1 MSSPSGAGKT
11 SISKKILQKDNK
23 ISLSISC
30 TTRPRRKGE
39 VNKKDYI
46 FLSEEDFQKKIKS
59 GDFLEYASVFGNRYG
74 TLRQT
79 VSRFFN
85 KKKDVLFDIDWQGYQ
100 QLKQSGMEVVGIFI
114 LPPNKKELIRRL
126 KNRGRDTTEEMKKRM
141 SLAQDEISHF
151 PEYDYV
157 VVNDD
162 WSEGLSSSIRCGLS
176 EVLKTN
182 PDTEA
187 VILVLCDQPFLTTN
201 ILDQMVNSY
210 QGSGQPIVHCLY
222 SEASGPPTLFHK
234 SLFPYLMEL
243 KGSQGAKKVVDMFP
257 DKVAYIDFPE
267 GKFDIDTLEDYH
279 QLIQTESDK

>member
-1 MSSPSGAGKT
+1 LEIKSKNFSIVLSSPSGAGKT

-30 TTRPRRKGE
+30 TTRPKRKGE
-39 VNKKDYI
+39 INNKDYI
-46 FLSEEDFQKKIKS
+46 FLSEEDFQKQIKN
-59 GDFLEYASVFGNRYG
+59 GNFLEYASVFGNRYG

-79 VSRFFN
+79 VNKFFN

-157 VVNDD
+157 VVNNDLD
-162 WSEGLSSSIRCGLS
+162 SCVTKIQNIIIAERHKKSRQFNL
-176 EVLKTN
+176 
-182 PDTEA
+182 TE
-187 VILVLCDQPFLTTN
+187 F
-201 ILDQMVNSY
+201 VN
-210 QGSGQPIVHCLY
+210 
-222 SEASGPPTLFHK
+222 
-234 SLFPYLMEL
+234 
-243 KGSQGAKKVVDMFP
+243 
-257 DKVAYIDFPE
+257 
-267 GKFDIDTLEDYH
+267 KFRD
-279 QLIQTESDK
+279 

>member
-1 MSSPSGAGKT
+1 LEIKSKNFCVILSSPSGAGKT

-30 TTRPRRKGE
+30 TTRPKRKGE

-157 VVNDD
+157 VVNNDLD
-162 WSEGLSSSIRCGLS
+162 SCVTKIQNIIIAERHKKSRQFNL
-176 EVLKTN
+176 
-182 PDTEA
+182 TE
-187 VILVLCDQPFLTTN
+187 F
-201 ILDQMVNSY
+201 VN
-210 QGSGQPIVHCLY
+210 
-222 SEASGPPTLFHK
+222 
-234 SLFPYLMEL
+234 
-243 KGSQGAKKVVDMFP
+243 
-257 DKVAYIDFPE
+257 
-267 GKFDIDTLEDYH
+267 KFRD
-279 QLIQTESDK
+279 

>member
-30 TTRPRRKGE
+30 TTRPKRKGE
-39 VNKKDYI
+39 INKKDYI
-46 FLSEEDFQKKIKS
+46 FLSEEDFQKQIKN
-59 GDFLEYASVFGNRYG
+59 GDFLEFASVFGYRYG

-79 VSRFFN
+79 VNRFFN
-85 KKKDVLFDIDWQGYQ
+85 KKRDVLFDIDWQGYQ

-157 VVNDD
+157 VVNNDLD
-162 WSEGLSSSIRCGLS
+162 SCVAKIQNIIIAERHKKSRQFNL
-176 EVLKTN
+176 
-182 PDTEA
+182 TE
-187 VILVLCDQPFLTTN
+187 F
-201 ILDQMVNSY
+201 VN
-210 QGSGQPIVHCLY
+210 
-222 SEASGPPTLFHK
+222 
-234 SLFPYLMEL
+234 
-243 KGSQGAKKVVDMFP
+243 
-257 DKVAYIDFPE
+257 
-267 GKFDIDTLEDYH
+267 KFRD
-279 QLIQTESDK
+279 